1 MMLLRLFSLALMLV
15 LALPFNLHSQTPQSP
30 ASEGAIPTSEELFQI
45 FEGFRTAYEKVEDYT
60 AKLHKEE
67 RNERGKWHKEV
78 IDFKFKKPFA
88 VRMKWLQG
96 SDREAA
102 FVEGKYDNKITVKL
116 GGLISII
123 IPKVH
128 LDPESD
134 MAKDDSGHTIREAG
148 LGYMMEEIVKVTE
161 DAHGKGDLGLKL
173 LTVEKKNGSNSNIL
187 KVERTLPGGKGYA
200 TEKLII
206 YVDEELG
213 LPVGVE
219 RYDAKGKVFGKYYY
233 RDLKVNQN
241 LEDSVFKL

>member
-1 MMLLRLFSLALMLV
+1 MMLIRLFSLALMFV
-15 LALPFNLHSQTPQSP
+15 LAFPLNLHAQVPG
-30 ASEGAIPTSEELFQI
+30 ASGGDAPTSEELFQI
-45 FEGFRTAYEKVEDYT
+45 FENFRASYEKVEDYT

-67 RNERGKWHKEV
+67 RNENGKWHKEI

-88 VRMKWLQG
+88 LRMKWLQG

-102 FVEGKYDNKITVKL
+102 FVEGKYNNKIAVRP
-116 GGLISII
+116 GGLIGII

-128 LDPESD
+128 LDPDSN
-134 MAKDDSGHTIREAG
+134 MAKDDAGHTIREAG

-173 LTVEKKNGSNSNIL
+173 LNTEKKNGGSGNIL
-187 KVERTLPGGKGYA
+187 KVERTLPGGKGYK

-233 RDLKVNQN
+233 RDLKVNQG
-241 LEDSVFKL
+241 LKDSVFKL